1 MRLQPSRFFQVPL
14 TLFVVSVVV
23 LIAALMRFGGGAGA
37 PLPAWAQASSC
48 GNAIVEPPEQCDPP
62 GNVGQCPGSPGGSF
76 LPCNQDCTCPPPC
89 SPTPEN
95 TSAACSDM
103 MDNDCDGLI
112 DCADPDCA
120 GLGFCVP
127 FRKDPTIITFL
138 PGLDSLRG
146 HGKFGL
152 AAVDLTAE
160 PVSILLTQPGATI
173 YSGTLRAGALTPNAT
188 GTSFAYSNVA
198 ARTSGGIYSL
208 KIKKNRDGSSYT
220 VRFASYADLSAATD
234 AHIRLQLYIGND
246 PNTAG
251 DGRLFITSDQP
262 WKQTPH
268 GWRAPKDH

>member
-48 GNAIVEPPEQCDPP
+48 GNAILEPPEQCDPP

-76 LPCNQDCTCPPPC
+76 LPCNQDCTCPPVSSCGNAMPDPGEDCDPPGSLTCPSGVTGGGNLACNRDCTCPPPC

-160 PVSILLTQPGATI
+160 PVSILLTQPAATI

-198 ARTSGGIYSL
+198 ARTSGG
-208 KIKKNRDGSSYT
+208 
-220 VRFASYADLSAATD
+220 
-234 AHIRLQLYIGND
+234 
-246 PNTAG
+246 
-251 DGRLFITSDQP
+251 
-262 WKQTPH
+262 
-268 GWRAPKDH
+268 